1 MMYVIALYIMLKAHL
16 KQKDKSGRMYIF
28 HPLYVSFKL
37 KGYNAK
43 IVGLLHDVVEDSDY
57 TIDDLKKYF
66 NKDIIEAISIITKNK
81 NEKYEDYLKKIKSN
95 KLARLVKIEDLKHN
109 SDLSRLKNITIE
121 DKQREL
127 KYKKALIY
135 LEYR

>member
-1 MMYVIALYIMLKAHL
+1 ML
-16 KQKDKSGRMYIF
+16 
-28 HPLYVSFKL
+28 
-37 KGYNAK
+37 
-43 IVGLLHDVVEDSDY
+43 EDSDY

-81 NEKYEDYLKKIKSN
+81 NEKYEDYLKKVKSN

>member
-57 TIDDLKKYF
+57 TI
-66 NKDIIEAISIITKNK
+66 
-81 NEKYEDYLKKIKSN
+81 
-95 KLARLVKIEDLKHN
+95 EDLKHN

-121 DKQREL
+121 DEQREL

-135 LEYR
+135 LKYR